1 MPATIKLIFFGNINN
16 SILGFQ
22 LSFQKGTQLIKD
34 ETIILNIPDYIFK
47 HRKDKAVI
55 NIKLFGANFDENK
68 EHKFYVYY
76 GENKAYV
83 QLKYLNDKSY
93 EIIFKTR
100 DNIKLSL
107 MEKDFTELDT
117 MGNNRLKRLVLIN
130 YSDIN
135 LFINNKGYDL
145 SEIILKD
152 CNKMANSYQLSELN
166 YEMKEFIVKPIVDIK
181 EFDIEFFR
189 KNKDVLL
196 KKI

>member
-1 MPATIKLIFFGNINN
+1 METLIIVFLDFNYHFKKVLN
-16 SILGFQ
+16 
-22 LSFQKGTQLIKD
+22 LIKD

-145 SEIILKD
+145 SEIILKN
-152 CNKMANSYQLSELN
+152 CNEIANSYQLSELN